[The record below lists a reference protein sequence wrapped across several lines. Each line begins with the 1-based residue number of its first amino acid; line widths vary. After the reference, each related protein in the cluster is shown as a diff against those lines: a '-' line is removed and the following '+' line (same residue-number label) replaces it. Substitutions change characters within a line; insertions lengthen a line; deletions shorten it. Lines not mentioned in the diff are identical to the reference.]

1 MGPIVCDVVVVGA
14 GPAGSLAARAAA
26 ENGAE
31 TVLLEE
37 HPQPGTPV
45 YCAEGLSVGG
55 ILDGGLEPRPPY
67 VAQEI
72 KTARVFAP
80 GGRHLDLTSGEW
92 TGYTL
97 NREVFDKALADK
109 AVEAGARLFTST
121 RAVDLVWSGSRVA
134 GVKAVSD
141 GDPLEFRGK
150 VVIGADGHWSIVRR
164 RAGLQRYFSDYV
176 SCAQYQLGGLKL
188 EDPTVN
194 EFYLG
199 VRYAPGGYAWVFPKS
214 EKVANV
220 GLGVRRIHTKPA
232 VEYLQDFCQADP
244 RFRDAKVLKVNGG
257 ICPVSG
263 VLDEI
268 TRDGLILVG
277 DAAGML
283 VPMTG
288 AGIHSG
294 IVAGRMAGEVA
305 ARAVEEGDVS
315 AARLG
320 AFLKLFDEYWGR
332 RIRDSRRVLEMLDR
346 FTDEDLDLLAEVV
359 TSQDILSLA
368 NGENVAATLAGLV
381 RRSPGKILRLI
392 RAAL

>member
-1 MGPIVCDVVVVGA
+1 VGA

-121 RAVDLVWSGSRVA
+121 RVVDLVWDGSRVA
-134 GVKAVSD
+134 GVKAVSE
-141 GDPLEFRGK
+141 GGPLEFRSR

-164 RAGLQRYFSDYV
+164 RAGLQRYFADYV

-199 VRYAPGGYAWVFPKS
+199 ARYAPGGYAWVFPKS
-214 EKVANV
+214 EEVANV

-288 AGIHSG
+288 AGIHSS

-305 ARAVEEGDVS
+305 ARAVEEGDIS

-320 AFLKLFDEYWGR
+320 AFRKSFDEYWGR

-359 TSQDILSLA
+359 TSQDIISLA

>member
-121 RAVDLVWSGSRVA
+121 RAVDLVWDGSRVA

-164 RAGLQRYFSDYV
+164 RAGLQRYFADYV

-199 VRYAPGGYAWVFPKS
+199 ARYAPGGYAWVFPKS
-214 EKVANV
+214 EEVANV

-288 AGIHSG
+288 AGIHSS

-305 ARAVEEGDVS
+305 ARAVEEGDIS

-320 AFLKLFDEYWGR
+320 AFRKSFDEYWGR

>member
-121 RAVDLVWSGSRVA
+121 RAVDLVWDGSRVA

-320 AFLKLFDEYWGR
+320 AFRKSFDEYWGR

>member
-37 HPQPGTPV
+37 HPQPGAPV

-97 NREVFDKALADK
+97 NREMFDKALADK

-121 RAVDLVWSGSRVA
+121 RVVDLVWDGSRVA
-134 GVKAVSD
+134 GVKAVSE
-141 GDPLEFRGK
+141 GGPLEFRSR

-164 RAGLQRYFSDYV
+164 RAGLQRYFADYV

-199 VRYAPGGYAWVFPKS
+199 ARYAPGGYAWVFPKS
-214 EKVANV
+214 EEVANV

-288 AGIHSG
+288 AGIHSS

-305 ARAVEEGDVS
+305 ARAVEEGDIS

-320 AFLKLFDEYWGR
+320 AFRKSFDEYWGR

-359 TSQDILSLA
+359 TSQDIISLA